1 MNILVYSVYDAG
13 VKAFGQPL
21 FFRAEGEAIRSW
33 LDACA
38 DEKSNMFR
46 HAGDYSFFR
55 LGSYDDAFGQFAN
68 APTPE
73 LVMSALQAKPDSP
86 R

>member
-1 MNILVYSVYDAG
+1 MKIYVYSVFDTG

-33 LDACA
+33 LDACG
-38 DEKSNMFR
+38 DEKQNFSR
-46 HAGDYSFFR
+46 HAADYSFFR
-55 LGSYDDAFGQFAN
+55 LGAYDDATGKFENLA
-68 APTPE
+68 TPE